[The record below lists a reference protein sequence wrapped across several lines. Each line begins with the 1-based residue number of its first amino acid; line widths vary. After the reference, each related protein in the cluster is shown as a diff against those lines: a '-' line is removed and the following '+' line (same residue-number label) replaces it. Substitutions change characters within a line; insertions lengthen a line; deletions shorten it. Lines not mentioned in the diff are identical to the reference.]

1 MGKTSL
7 SLKIC
12 LVLMGGLIGFG
23 LLFPATFK
31 NMFSHPEVHL
41 YAKFFHIL
49 SVTTVFANALIGTLW
64 ETRGLLS
71 KRGEVIR
78 YTYQTVTWMDSVLTA
93 PLILIAVVSG
103 VLMATN
109 LGGVWTLGWL
119 SIAFVTF
126 LFSGIVWVVLD
137 IPTQYR
143 VNKLFNGLDT
153 KSDIL
158 PSQLMGLLWFRLG
171 VNIFSLLPLIAIFVL
186 MIFKPELKPIG
197 EWFKLQ

>member
-1 MGKTSL
+1 MARVSL

-12 LVLMGGLIGFG
+12 LILMAGLIVFG
-23 LLFPATFK
+23 LIFPVAFK
-31 NMFSHPEVHL
+31 NLFSHPEAHL
-41 YAKFFHIL
+41 YAKFFHVL

-71 KRGEVIR
+71 RNGSVIR

-109 LGGVWTLGWL
+109 LGGVWTIGWL

-126 LFSGIVWVVLD
+126 LFSGVVWVMLD

-143 VNKLFNGLDT
+143 VNQLFKRVGDNT
-153 KSDIL
+153 EIL
-158 PSQLMGLLWFRLG
+158 PQPLMGLLWFRLG
-171 VNIFSLLPLIAIFVL
+171 VNLFSLFPLIAIFIL

-197 EWFKLQ
+197 EWFKSH

>member
-1 MGKTSL
+1 MAKVSL

-12 LVLMGGLIGFG
+12 LMLMAGLIVFG
-23 LLFPATFK
+23 LIFPVAFK
-31 NMFSHPEVHL
+31 NLFSHPEAHL
-41 YAKFFHIL
+41 YAKFFHVL

-71 KRGEVIR
+71 RNGSVIR

-93 PLILIAVVSG
+93 PLILIAVISG

-109 LGGVWTLGWL
+109 LGGVWTIGWL

-126 LFSGIVWVVLD
+126 LFSGVVWVMLD

-143 VNKLFNGLDT
+143 VNQLFKHIGENT
-153 KSDIL
+153 EIL
-158 PSQLMGLLWFRLG
+158 PQQLMGLLWFRLG
-171 VNIFSLLPLIAIFVL
+171 VNLFSLFPLIAIFIL

-197 EWFKLQ
+197 EWFKLH